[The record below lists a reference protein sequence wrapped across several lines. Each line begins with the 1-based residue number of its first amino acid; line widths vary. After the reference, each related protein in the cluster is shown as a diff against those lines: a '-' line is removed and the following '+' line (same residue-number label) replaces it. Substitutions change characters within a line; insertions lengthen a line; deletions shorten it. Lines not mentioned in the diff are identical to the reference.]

1 MVPAVALVIGLP
13 IGLAVGLVIGSPVGP
28 AIGLAVWLVI
38 AQVVGPAMG
47 LAMGLAIGLAI
58 GLPIG
63 LSIGPPIGPAHSQH
77 CLHPWSPP
85 TPSLSPPRCSSAA
98 GPPRHYLGAE
108 PPPGPPQ
115 HVLAGTE
122 PPRPHGETWGA
133 QGGGPGAGRGSL
145 CRGGVLTVPPPPP
158 DGAGGCCGRCCW
170 GWGWRC
176 PWAPAATCGLSPP
189 SAAACA
195 CCWTAWD
202 DSAGGGTGGGW
213 GGRGHP
219 PEKAHPLCVPRSLAV
234 GMEISVDYWW
244 TANVALRGVEEGSP
258 AFQAGMSRC
267 HQRAAE
273 RLLRGALRN
282 GGLYIK
288 LGQGLCSFNHLLPP
302 EYIATLRVLEDRAL
316 QRGHR
321 EVDELFLEDFQ
332 TTASGLFQEF
342 DYEPVAA
349 ASLAQV
355 HRATLQDG
363 TPVAVKVQYID
374 LRDRFDGDMRTL
386 QLLLR
391 IVEFMH
397 PSFGFSWVLED
408 LKGTLAQ
415 ELDFENEG
423 RNAER
428 CARDLRDFSYVV
440 VPRVHWDKCSK
451 AADKLIRVFAE
462 QIFYTGFIHA
472 DPHPGNVLV
481 RRGPDGKAQLVLL
494 DHGLYEFLSERDR
507 SALCQLWRAIVLRDD
522 AAMKSRSAELG
533 VKDYFLFCE
542 ILMQRP
548 LHAGQLALANV
559 LTREEA
565 AYMQEMAA
573 HHFQRIMGVLRAL
586 PRPMLLVF
594 RNINTVRSIN
604 VALGAPVDRY
614 FLMAKSAVRS
624 WGRLSGE
631 RAPGL
636 RGLRAVRSLR
646 VAWESLKFE
655 VALRLETL
663 TMKLTASVLRLLA
676 AWGLLPHSEQIYE
689 YLRA

>member
-1 MVPAVALVIGLP
+1 MVPPNPIPFSPQVQFCCRPPPALLGGRAPPRPPPARPCGHGATATPRRRRGVLRPLLLGL
-13 IGLAVGLVIGSPVGP
+13 GLA
-28 AIGLAVWLVI
+28 
-38 AQVVGPAMG
+38 
-47 LAMGLAIGLAI
+47 
-58 GLPIG
+58 LPLG
-63 LSIGPPIGPAHSQH
+63 
-77 CLHPWSPP
+77 
-85 TPSLSPPRCSSAA
+85 A
-98 GPPRHYLGAE
+98 GCYLRAE
-108 PPPGPPQ
+108 PPQRRRLRLLLDG
-115 HVLAGTE
+115 V
-122 PPRPHGETWGA
+122 
-133 QGGGPGAGRGSL
+133 GRFG
-145 CRGGVLTVPPPPP
+145 
-158 DGAGGCCGRCCW
+158 
-170 GWGWRC
+170 
-176 PWAPAATCGLSPP
+176 
-189 SAAACA
+189 
-195 CCWTAWD
+195 
-202 DSAGGGTGGGW
+202 
-213 GGRGHP
+213 
-219 PEKAHPLCVPRSLAV
+219 RSLAV

-451 AADKLIRVFAE
+451 RVLTADYCEGCKITNVEGIRRQGLGLQDAADKLIRVFAE

-494 DHGLYEFLSERDR
+494 DHGLYEFLSER
-507 SALCQLWRAIVLRDD
+507 LLPLLRDPD
-522 AAMKSRSAELG
+522 AAPAARGAAGPGQRADAGGGRLHAGDGRPPLPAHHGRAARPAPAHAARLPQHQHRPQHQRGAGGPGRPLLPHGQERRAELG
-533 VKDYFLFCE
+533 AAERGARPRAPRAPRRPQPPRGLGEPQVRGGAQAGDPHHEADGLRPAPAGG
-542 ILMQRP
+542 LGAAAPQRADLRVPAGVAGGPPPQPHNPPPPIQQIRPQPNKSAP
-548 LHAGQLALANV
+548 LPAEGPAEHTHCGPVGTVFVGFYINL
-559 LTREEA
+559 
-565 AYMQEMAA
+565 
-573 HHFQRIMGVLRAL
+573 GVRGGFGGRGGCQKCA
-586 PRPMLLVF
+586 V
-594 RNINTVRSIN
+594 TRSISSRSSRIWGGRWCQG
-604 VALGAPVDRY
+604 GA
-614 FLMAKSAVRS
+614 
-624 WGRLSGE
+624 
-631 RAPGL
+631 
-636 RGLRAVRSLR
+636 
-646 VAWESLKFE
+646 
-655 VALRLETL
+655 
-663 TMKLTASVLRLLA
+663 
-676 AWGLLPHSEQIYE
+676 Q
-689 YLRA
+689 

>member
-451 AADKLIRVFAE
+451 RVLTADYCEGCKITNVEGIRRQGLGLQDAADKLIRVFAE

-614 FLMAKSAVRS
+614 FLMAK
-624 WGRLSGE
+624 
-631 RAPGL
+631 
-636 RGLRAVRSLR
+636 
-646 VAWESLKFE
+646 
-655 VALRLETL
+655 RLETL

>member
-1 MVPAVALVIGLP
+1 
-13 IGLAVGLVIGSPVGP
+13 
-28 AIGLAVWLVI
+28 
-38 AQVVGPAMG
+38 
-47 LAMGLAIGLAI
+47 
-58 GLPIG
+58 
-63 LSIGPPIGPAHSQH
+63 
-77 CLHPWSPP
+77 
-85 TPSLSPPRCSSAA
+85 
-98 GPPRHYLGAE
+98 
-108 PPPGPPQ
+108 
-115 HVLAGTE
+115 
-122 PPRPHGETWGA
+122 
-133 QGGGPGAGRGSL
+133 
-145 CRGGVLTVPPPPP
+145 
-158 DGAGGCCGRCCW
+158 
-170 GWGWRC
+170 
-176 PWAPAATCGLSPP
+176 
-189 SAAACA
+189 
-195 CCWTAWD
+195 
-202 DSAGGGTGGGW
+202 
-213 GGRGHP
+213 
-219 PEKAHPLCVPRSLAV
+219 
-234 GMEISVDYWW
+234 
-244 TANVALRGVEEGSP
+244 
-258 AFQAGMSRC
+258 MSRC

-397 PSFGFSWVLED
+397 PSFGFSWVLERVLTAD
-408 LKGTLAQ
+408 YC
-415 ELDFENEG
+415 EG
-423 RNAER
+423 CKITNVEG
-428 CARDLRDFSYVV
+428 
-440 VPRVHWDKCSK
+440 
-451 AADKLIRVFAE
+451 IRR
-462 QIFYTGFIHA
+462 Q
-472 DPHPGNVLV
+472 
-481 RRGPDGKAQLVLL
+481 
-494 DHGLYEFLSERDR
+494 GLGLQD
-507 SALCQLWRAIVLRDD
+507 LWRAIVLRDD
-522 AAMKSRSAELG
+522 AAMRSRSAELG

>member
-1 MVPAVALVIGLP
+1 MLRPLLLGLGVALPLG
-13 IGLAVGLVIGSPVGP
+13 
-28 AIGLAVWLVI
+28 
-38 AQVVGPAMG
+38 
-47 LAMGLAIGLAI
+47 
-58 GLPIG
+58 
-63 LSIGPPIGPAHSQH
+63 
-77 CLHPWSPP
+77 
-85 TPSLSPPRCSSAA
+85 A
-98 GPPRHYLGAE
+98 GCYLRAE
-108 PPPGPPQ
+108 PPQRRRLRLLLDG
-115 HVLAGTE
+115 V
-122 PPRPHGETWGA
+122 
-133 QGGGPGAGRGSL
+133 GRFG
-145 CRGGVLTVPPPPP
+145 
-158 DGAGGCCGRCCW
+158 
-170 GWGWRC
+170 
-176 PWAPAATCGLSPP
+176 
-189 SAAACA
+189 
-195 CCWTAWD
+195 
-202 DSAGGGTGGGW
+202 
-213 GGRGHP
+213 
-219 PEKAHPLCVPRSLAV
+219 RSLAV

-244 TANVALRGVEEGSP
+244 TANVALRGVEEGSA

-288 LGQGLCSFNHLLPP
+288 LGQGLCAFNHLLPP
-302 EYIATLRVLEDRAL
+302 EYIATLRLLEDRAL

-332 TTASGLFQEF
+332 TTASDLFQDF

-355 HRATLQDG
+355 HRATLRDG

-374 LRDRFDGDMRTL
+374 LRDRFEGDMRTL

-428 CARDLRDFSYVV
+428 CARDLRHFGYVV

-451 AADKLIRVFAE
+451 RVLTADYCEGCKITNVEGIRRQGLGLQDAADKLIRVFAE

-522 AAMKSRSAELG
+522 AAMRSRSAELG

-548 LHAGQLALANV
+548 LHAGQLALANI

-636 RGLRAVRSLR
+636 GGLRAVRSLR
-646 VAWESLKFE
+646 VAWESIKFE